1 MLYKMGT
8 KAEMSTLPSYLPERV
23 KSEILRG
30 VCMLDSSVGG
40 YSLLAETKED
50 VEAALYEINGP
61 CEWAT
66 RIGSTGYMSAL
77 YLLSNEFSIML
88 YLPISAAT
96 KSLLTEL
103 ED

>member
-1 MLYKMGT
+1 MLYKIGT
-8 KAEMSTLPSYLPERV
+8 KAEMSTLPSCLPERV

-30 VCMLDSSVGG
+30 VCMLDPSIGG

-50 VEAALYEINGP
+50 VETALYDINGP

-66 RIGSTGYMSAL
+66 RIGNTGYMSAL
-77 YLLSNEFSIML
+77 YLLSNEFSILL